1 MRGRRIEFL
10 IIFLLFTFL
19 IANFQFPISNF
30 QLQITDYE
38 ASAQVDLQQL
48 KQNYFSQHKYSE
60 FVDYLKSIREQN
72 PAKASYYI
80 ALSRYEQL
88 RYLEETQNWEEY
100 FNRGEDYRREFN
112 REAYK
117 ALELASEGNPVS
129 IYARC
134 LLWQFHSDMQDE
146 QQEEALRDLLSVVKQ
161 YSELPDADLTAIKFV
176 ADKLSNYGER
186 IDSQKVYKIYLERM
200 IATLSE
206 NKESN
211 LISLAKELAFSED
224 GRGNP
229 FFAEEVFKKLEGISP
244 DFILDEQTQYLRAY
258 NLEKSKQYEDAYRQ
272 YRILADNYPRTS
284 HYKEALFKMGVICA
298 YVLTDI
304 PAAFDYFKEL
314 IQSLPQDWHAISALY
329 QLGLISQYQGDISSA
344 QRYYSSLVEKAEQAS
359 CCNDLVNRALARL
372 KEIEQGQALEF
383 NLNSFMDVLKQGDV
397 RMPNIDITA
406 QHFKLT
412 PQQEVRISSFVLP
425 AESGCFPVNLEYFW
439 SGDLGSA
446 TPGSGQ
452 GSFVTYYSHPG
463 TKKLIQL
470 TVIAPS
476 GVLGR
481 DFIFLNVAED

>member
-1 MRGRRIEFL
+1 MRGRRTKL
-10 IIFLLFTFL
+10 SIIFPLLAFITSYEL
-19 IANFQFPISNF
+19 LVTSYESIAQENLEP
-30 QLQITDYE
+30 
-38 ASAQVDLQQL
+38 L
-48 KQNYFSQHKYSE
+48 KELYFSQHKYSE
-60 FVDYLKSIREQN
+60 FVDYLKDIRKDK
-72 PAKASYYI
+72 PAAASYYI
-80 ALSRYEQL
+80 ALSRYKQL
-88 RYLEETQNWEEY
+88 RYLEQTQNWEEY

-112 REAYK
+112 QEVYK
-117 ALELASEGNPVS
+117 ALELVSEEHPVS

-146 QQEEALRDLLSVVKQ
+146 QQEEVLRDLLSVVKQ
-161 YSELPDADLTAIKFV
+161 YSELPDADLAAIKFV

-186 IDSQKVYKIYLERM
+186 INSQKVYKIYLERM

-224 GRGNP
+224 DGGNP
-229 FFAEEVFKKLEGISP
+229 FFAEEVFKKIEGISP

-258 NLEKSKQYEDAYRQ
+258 NLEKCKQYEDAYRQ
-272 YRILADNYPRTS
+272 YRILVDNYPQTS
-284 HYKEALFKMGVICA
+284 YYKEALFKMGVICT

-304 PAAFDYFKEL
+304 PAAFDYFMEL
-314 IQSLPQDWHAISALY
+314 IQSLPQDWHGICALY

-344 QRYYSSLVEKAEQAS
+344 QRYYSSLVEKAEGTS

-383 NLNSFMDVLKQGDV
+383 SLSSFMDALKQGDV
-397 RMPNIDITA
+397 RMSNIDIAA

-412 PQQEVRISSFVLP
+412 PQQEVQISSFVLP
-425 AESGCFPVNLEYFW
+425 AESGCFPFNLEYFW

-463 TKKLIQL
+463 TKLIQL